1 MPSKKRKLSSTNTTG
16 YRGVI
21 EWGERFRA
29 QISVNKKQTYLGTY
43 DTAKEAAVAYD
54 RAVIKYNLSK
64 DRLNWPDGYPTINT
78 TKKKRKLLSTNT
90 TGYRGVYKR
99 GERFRARISVN
110 KKKTNLGTYDTP
122 KEAAVAYDK
131 AVVKYNLP
139 KEKLN
144 WPDGYPKI
152 NTTKKKRRLLSSNTT
167 GYTGVHK
174 SGKRFEARI
183 FVNKKPTYLGT
194 YNTPKEAAVA
204 YDRAV
209 IKYNLSKDKLNWPDG
224 YPKLNTNKKKRK
236 LQSNNT
242 TGYTGVYKNGK
253 RFIARIRINKKVK
266 HLGRYDTP
274 EEAAVAYDRAVI
286 EHNLSKDKLNFP
298 NDIDTNSTEKE
309 VKMEDPEQKEEQL
322 HEHEQELDW
331 NLIIEQKERPF
342 EKNETTVKKEKEIV
356 VFEDQD
362 DDLHF
367 PNDIDTNSTD
377 KEVKMEEK
385 EEQDYD
391 HEEE

>member
-1 MPSKKRKLSSTNTTG
+1 MPSKKTKLLSNNTTG
-16 YRGVI
+16 YRGVSKRCD
-21 EWGERFRA
+21 GERFIA
-29 QISVNKKQTYLGTY
+29 EIKVNKKDIYLYPKINTTENKRNLRSTNTSGYTGVYKSGDRFRADIKVNKKRTNLGRY
-43 DTAKEAAVAYD
+43 DTPEEAAVAYD

-224 YPKLNTNKKKRK
+224 YPKLNTNKKKGK
-236 LQSNNT
+236 LQSTNT
-242 TGYTGVYKNGK
+242 TGYRGVSKSGE
-253 RFIARIRINKKVK
+253 RFRASIRINKKLK
-266 HLGRYDTP
+266 YLGIYDTP
-274 EEAAVAYDRAVI
+274 KEAAVAYDKAVI
-286 EHNLSKDKLNFP
+286 EYNLSKDKLNWP
-298 NDIDTNSTEKE
+298 DGYPKITTK
-309 VKMEDPEQKEEQL
+309 
-322 HEHEQELDW
+322 
-331 NLIIEQKERPF
+331 NL
-342 EKNETTVKKEKEIV
+342 TKKK
-356 VFEDQD
+356 
-362 DDLHF
+362 
-367 PNDIDTNSTD
+367 
-377 KEVKMEEK
+377 KRK
-385 EEQDYD
+385 
-391 HEEE
+391 

>member
-1 MPSKKRKLSSTNTTG
+1 MTKR
-16 YRGVI
+16 
-21 EWGERFRA
+21 
-29 QISVNKKQTYLGTY
+29 
-43 DTAKEAAVAYD
+43 
-54 RAVIKYNLSK
+54 
-64 DRLNWPDGYPTINT
+64 
-78 TKKKRKLLSTNT
+78 
-90 TGYRGVYKR
+90 
-99 GERFRARISVN
+99 
-110 KKKTNLGTYDTP
+110 
-122 KEAAVAYDK
+122 
-131 AVVKYNLP
+131 
-139 KEKLN
+139 
-144 WPDGYPKI
+144 
-152 NTTKKKRRLLSSNTT
+152 
-167 GYTGVHK
+167 
-174 SGKRFEARI
+174 
-183 FVNKKPTYLGT
+183 
-194 YNTPKEAAVA
+194 
-204 YDRAV
+204 
-209 IKYNLSKDKLNWPDG
+209 
-224 YPKLNTNKKKRK
+224 
-236 LQSNNT
+236 
-242 TGYTGVYKNGK
+242 GK